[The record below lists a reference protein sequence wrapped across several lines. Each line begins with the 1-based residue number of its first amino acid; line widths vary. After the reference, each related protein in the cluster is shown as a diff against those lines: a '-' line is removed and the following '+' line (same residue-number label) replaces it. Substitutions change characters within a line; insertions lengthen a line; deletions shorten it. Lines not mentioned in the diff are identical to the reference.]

1 MRRLNEVLRERF
13 GGKVYRLSLSADVT
27 CPNRD
32 GTLGTRGCIFCSAG
46 GSGDFAAS
54 AALPIDRQIEEAK
67 KRVAAKAGPD
77 CRYIAYFQSFTGT
90 YAPVP
95 YLRKIF
101 TEAMAPEEICALSV
115 GTRPDCLGDDVV
127 ALLSE
132 LNRKK
137 PVWVELGLQT
147 IHERTAE
154 YIRRGYPLAVYDD
167 AVRRLKN
174 AGLEVIVHVIL
185 GLPGETVED
194 MEETV
199 RYVVDPRT
207 DPLTGMV
214 RPAADGIKLQ
224 LLHILKGTDLAEEYL
239 AGRVPVMT
247 LEEYTA
253 LLLRLVP
260 LIPDTVTVHRLTGDG
275 PKRLLLAP
283 LWSADKKRV
292 MNTVNHALRK
302 AVSGA
307 QNNIWRR
314 TTALQK
320 GGN

>member
-13 GGKVYRLSLSADVT
+13 GGKVYKLSLSAEVT

-54 AALPIDRQIEEAK
+54 AALPIPQQIEEAK
-67 KRVAAKAGPD
+67 RRVAAKAGPG

-101 TEAMAPEEICALSV
+101 SEALAPEEICALSV

-127 ALLSE
+127 ALLAE

-147 IHERTAE
+147 IHERTAK
-154 YIRRGYPLAVYDD
+154 YIRRGYPLSVYDD
-167 AVRRLKN
+167 AVRRLKE

-185 GLPGETVED
+185 GLPGETAED

-199 RYVVDPRT
+199 RYVVNSRT
-207 DPLTGMV
+207 DPLTGTV
-214 RPAADGIKLQ
+214 HPAADGIKLQ
-224 LLHILKGTDLAEEYL
+224 LLHVLKGTDLAEEYL

-247 LEEYTA
+247 PEEYTA

-275 PKRLLLAP
+275 PKRLLMAP
-283 LWSADKKRV
+283 LWTADKKRV
-292 MNTVNHALRK
+292 INMVNKALRELP
-302 AVSGA
+302 GTDEG
-307 QNNIWRR
+307 R
-314 TTALQK
+314 TPERK
-320 GGN
+320 